1 VFIGGMLVRHVGFV
15 DGSSSIPLF
24 ASLWMAERGDE
35 DDDDDGAA
43 SYSHD

>member
-1 VFIGGMLVRHVGFV
+1 MLVRHVEFV

-24 ASLWMAERGDE
+24 ASLWIAERGDE
-35 DDDDDGAA
+35 EDDDDAA